1 MKAPLV
7 SILTPVYDPP
17 VSALQAAIASVRS
30 QTFTEWE
37 LVLVDDAS
45 RSPDVRAALAR
56 ATASDPRI
64 RSITRATNG
73 GIVAASNDAL
83 AAARGEFV
91 ALLDHDDLLTRDAL
105 ASVVAA
111 VRREPDTD
119 YLYSDEDKVD
129 AQGHFY
135 DAFHKPDWSPERL
148 RGQMYTAHLSV
159 LRTGL
164 VREVGGFAAGSDGSQ
179 DHDLVLRV
187 TERARHIVHVPKVL
201 YHWRS
206 VAGSTA
212 GGIDAKPYA
221 WEAGRAAVQRHLDRC
236 AIAGEALLG
245 PVPGTYRVRRSLSPE
260 TSVSVV
266 VPTRGGRGRVWGEAR
281 CFVVEMV
288 RSVLSH
294 TEHENLEI
302 VVVYDEDTPASVLG
316 SLRTVAGSRLTLVPF
331 REPFNFS
338 AKCNVGFLASQGD
351 VVVFMNDDMQ
361 VVTDRFIEE
370 LVAPLAEP
378 GVGAAGARLLF
389 ADGSLQHGGHVY
401 AEGDLT
407 HAGFR
412 AAGDSYGPFSAFLVN
427 RECSGLTAACLAV
440 SRSVVDDVG
449 GFCEDLP
456 GNFNDVDLSNKI
468 RFRGL
473 RLVWLADVTAYH
485 FESQTRDPQ
494 VEPWEYDFIM
504 RRWAS
509 PRRDPYLPDEIPS
522 RRR

>member
-1 MKAPLV
+1 VKAPFV

-17 VSALQAAIASVRS
+17 VQALQAAIASVRS
-30 QTFTEWE
+30 QTFADWE
-37 LVLVDDAS
+37 LILVDDAS
-45 RSPDVRAALAR
+45 QSPAVSSAIARAA
-56 ATASDPRI
+56 ASDPRI
-64 RSITRATNG
+64 RAITRQANG

-91 ALLDHDDLLTRDAL
+91 ALLDHDDLLTADAL
-105 ASVVAA
+105 ATVVAA
-111 VRREPDTD
+111 IRDEPETD
-119 YLYSDEDKVD
+119 YAYSDEDKVD
-129 AQGHFY
+129 ARGRFY
-135 DAFHKPDWSPERL
+135 DTFHKPDWSPERL

-159 LRTGL
+159 LRADL
-164 VREVGGFAAGSDGSQ
+164 ARDVGGFAATSDGSQ

-201 YHWRS
+201 YHWRA

-236 AIAGEALLG
+236 EIAGEALLG
-245 PVPGTYRVRRSLSPE
+245 PVQGTYRVRRSLDPE
-260 TSVSVV
+260 TLVSIV
-266 VPTRGGRGRVWGEAR
+266 VPTRGGRGRVWGESR

-288 RSVLSH
+288 RSLLSH
-294 TEHENLEI
+294 TRHARLEI
-302 VVVYDEDTPASVLG
+302 VVVYDASTPHAVLD
-316 SLRTVAGSRLTLVPF
+316 SLREVAGDRLRLIPF
-331 REPFNFS
+331 LEPFNFS
-338 AKCNVGFLASQGD
+338 AKCNVGFLASRGD

-361 VVTDRFIEE
+361 VVTDGFVEE
-370 LVAPLAEP
+370 LVAPLDEP

-412 AAGDSYGPFSAFLVN
+412 APGDSYGPFSAFLVN

-440 SRSVVDDVG
+440 KRSVVEDIG

-473 RLVWLADVTAYH
+473 RLVWLAGVTAYH

-494 VEPWEYDFIM
+494 VEPWEYKFIM

-509 PRRDPYLPDEIPS
+509 PDRDPYLPDEIPS